1 MTRSKKTTCSNRFS
15 RSASSKGDDEK
26 HSSIMI
32 GIIISIVFGTVI
44 GGWLP
49 NLAVKFTILGEIFL
63 NSLMM
68 IVIPLVMLSM
78 IVGITGLGDVRNLG
92 SIGMRTVLYYLMT
105 TGIAVL
111 IGIIMVN
118 ITQPGKGISP
128 GETHPELS
136 YTIGGDNNRTVFLDE
151 ALERTRYEEKYLLVL
166 LDQNVHGV
174 IESVLENIVT
184 VKLWESRKP
193 GDMFYVTAED
203 GTRLPFRRVERKLV
217 STEPE
222 LVSSGVGVDITLA
235 IAGKLRGKEK
245 DNIGSTIK
253 EVLVGNKAIG
263 KQGMIPRNIFSAMA
277 QMEILPLIVFSLIL
291 GAALSVLGT
300 RVEPTIKVISTLND
314 AVMQLVHWIMVIA
327 PVGIFGLIAARIGHA
342 GGFSGFLPELWALGK
357 YSFTVLLG
365 LAIHGFIV
373 LPLILKLIGRRNPAT
388 YVRGVGTALLNAFS
402 TASSSATLPLTLQG
416 VEEENGISNRTASFV
431 LPLGATI
438 NMDGTALYES
448 VAAIFIA
455 QVYGIHLS
463 PVMQGVIF
471 LTATLAAIGAAGI
484 PEAGLVTMVI
494 VLRAVGLPIE
504 GIGLLLAIDWLL
516 DRFRTTVNVWGDSV
530 GAGVIETLELR
541 DEKGDYNRSPRA
553 EIRG

>member
-1 MTRSKKTTCSNRFS
+1 MVKKNAPTSSNQS
-15 RSASSKGDDEK
+15 PLPSSSDGNNGN
-26 HSSIMI
+26 HPNIMV
-32 GIIISIVFGTVI
+32 GIIIAIVLGTVT

-49 NLAVKFTILGEIFL
+49 NLAVKFSILGEVFL

-68 IVIPLVMLSM
+68 IVVPLVMLSM
-78 IVGITGLGDVRNLG
+78 IVGITGLGDIRNLG

-118 ITQPGKGISP
+118 IIQPGKGISA
-128 GETHPELS
+128 GEKHPES
-136 YTIGGDNNRTVFLDE
+136 NYTVGGDNNRTVILNE
-151 ALERTRYEEKYLLVL
+151 TWEKTRYNENYVLIL
-166 LDQNVHGV
+166 LDQDVQGT
-174 IESVLENIVT
+174 IESVSDNSVT
-184 VKLWESRKP
+184 VKLWESRKM
-193 GDMFYVTAED
+193 GDMFYITAED
-203 GTRLPFRRVERKLV
+203 GTRLPFRRIEKQLV

-222 LVSSGVGVDITLA
+222 LVSSGAGVEITLS
-235 IAGKLRGKEK
+235 IAEKLRGKEK
-245 DNIGSTIK
+245 GDVGSTLK
-253 EVLVGNKAIG
+253 EVLVGNKETG
-263 KQGMIPRNIFSAMA
+263 KQGMIPRNIFGAMA
-277 QMEILPLIVFSLIL
+277 EMEILPLIIFSLLL
-291 GAALSVLGT
+291 GAALSVLGD
-300 RVEPTIKVISTLND
+300 RVRSTIDVISTLNN

-342 GGFSGFLPELWALGK
+342 GGFGGFLPELLALGK

-365 LAIHGFIV
+365 LAIHGFVV
-373 LPLILKLIGRRNPAT
+373 LPLILKILGRRNPGT
-388 YVRGVGTALLNAFS
+388 YVKGVGAALLNAFS

-416 VEEENGISNRTASFV
+416 VEEENGISKRTASFV

-455 QVYGIHLS
+455 QVYGIPLS

-541 DEKGDYNRSPRA
+541 DEKISPRA
-553 EIRG
+553 EARG